1 MKDLPVGM
9 AMVTRAARR
18 PVAGVRTVS
27 LLVAAVT
34 VAVALAGCTVSGG
47 ARRAGQSGSPVVT
60 KTALPTADGFTGI
73 ASVGGRLVLSGDGG
87 GPGCRQT
94 SALVDPTR
102 LTLGPVEATSCGR
115 PNFAGQRASAE
126 LAYDPTNSTEMF
138 SVAVRASRGRFTT
151 GPVLA
156 TFAAPAG
163 DHPVSTSAD
172 GSVWVWGTP
181 VSGVGSQVTQISATS
196 GAGAG
201 DGVSSPFGI
210 RHPADG
216 SGQRRA
222 VAVVAPEHG
231 AQRATDAHLLRPGRW
246 TDRPCHGASGAGR
259 WWMVT
264 EGHQVW
270 IDTLTGAGVGEVL
283 WTARGPGAT
292 LERLGSVAFPPTA
305 EGGDDAAA
313 GGTPG
318 LWTFDRG
325 GRSGSGPV
333 HHDRGPGRRPGRT
346 RSRGASGGDLRG
358 PRDRLPRAAPGTR
371 RHRLSAGISLR
382 GGRRRPLQSEGLNS
396 RGEGLRQ
403 K

>member
-94 SALVDPTR
+94 SAPVDPTR

-196 GAGAG
+196 GAVLETVSLPRSEFGTPLMAADNDGLWLSLPPNTGPNASPTPIYFVPAG
-201 DGVSSPFGI
+201 GRTV
-210 RHPADG
+210 RVTELPA
-216 SGQRRA
+216 RA
-222 VAVVAPEHG
+222 G
-231 AQRATDAHLLRPGRW
+231 
-246 TDRPCHGASGAGR
+246 

-318 LWTFDRG
+318 LWTFDRVVG
-325 GRSGSGPV
+325 ADRARCTTTEALGVVRVVPGHAARPV
-333 HHDRGPGRRPGRT
+333 ATFEVPVTGCHAPLPEPGATVYRRGYLFVVDDD
-346 RSRGASGGDLRG
+346 DLYKVRV
-358 PRDRLPRAAPGTR
+358 
-371 RHRLSAGISLR
+371 
-382 GGRRRPLQSEGLNS
+382 
-396 RGEGLRQ
+396 
-403 K
+403 